1 MREVVAPESLASHH
15 VGGRALSRGWWAV
28 ALGIAV
34 LYVPTYIG
42 VYQTFWHRDRG
53 TAAPVILAVVVW
65 LISRERELLRLQV
78 TGADQM
84 RRSGLALFIFGLVC
98 YVLGRSQT
106 VYQLEVL
113 SQIPVLLGITCL
125 LLGNAGI
132 RRLWFPIML
141 LLALVPIPGS
151 ILDALLLP
159 LKEWVSEIVEW
170 LLYVAGLPI
179 ARNGVVLT
187 IGNYSLLIA
196 DACSGLNSMVALAGI
211 GLLYVYLAGHRNRWV
226 NAVLL
231 VSVLPI
237 AFVANVIRVL
247 LLVLLTYLAGDGVGR
262 SFHDNA
268 GYLEIVA
275 ALGLF
280 FAVDHL
286 LNGFL
291 SAQLEPEA

>member
-1 MREVVAPESLASHH
+1 VSSIASQTTADDF
-15 VGGRALSRGWWAV
+15 GSRALSRRWWPV

-34 LYVPTYIG
+34 LYVPTYVGI
-42 VYQTFWHRDRG
+42 YQAFWYRDRG
-53 TAAPVILAVVVW
+53 TPGPVVLAIVVW
-65 LISRERELLRLQV
+65 LISRERQLFHVQTAVSDR
-78 TGADQM
+78 M
-84 RRSGLALFIFGLVC
+84 RRLGIGLLVGGLGC

-106 VYQLEVL
+106 IYQLEVL
-113 SQIPVLLGITCL
+113 SQIPVLLGITCV
-125 LLGNAGI
+125 LLGRPGI

-141 LLALVPIPGS
+141 LLFLVPIPGS
-151 ILDALLLP
+151 IMDALLFP
-159 LKEWVSEIVEW
+159 LKQWVSEIVEW
-170 LLYVAGLPI
+170 LLYMAGLPI

-187 IGNYSLLIA
+187 IGNYSLLIS

-211 GLLYVYLAGHRNRWV
+211 GLLYVYLAGHRSRWM

-237 AFVANVIRVL
+237 AFAANVIRVL
-247 LLVLLTYLAGDGVGR
+247 LLVVLTYLAGDVVGR

-268 GYLEIVA
+268 GYLEIA
-275 ALGLF
+275 AAFGLF

-291 SAQLEPEA
+291 SLQHRPEA